1 MKHAT
6 PETLQGLD
14 PVLRAVRQH
23 AELTERK
30 AGTFYLKGS
39 AFLHFH
45 EDPKGLFADLKLQ
58 PGEFTR
64 FPVNGP
70 REVEILLSE
79 VQRALAVHHGSG
91 VKAGELGFTYRSR
104 KDGSVEVLHHDRLAS
119 TLRGRDAASFIGKV
133 DALSQTDAQRLM
145 ARVTGNYKR
154 GNERSSGGHQRN
166 RG

>member
-6 PETLQGLD
+6 LETLQGLD
-14 PVLRAVRQH
+14 PVLRSVRKH

-30 AGTFYLKGS
+30 AGTFYLRGS

-70 REVEILLSE
+70 REVESFLSE
-79 VQRALAVHHGSG
+79 VQRALAVQQRSNTTPE
-91 VKAGELGFTYRSR
+91 ELGFTYRTR
-104 KDGSVEVLHHDRLAS
+104 KDGSVEVLHYDRLAS
-119 TLRGRDAASFIGKV
+119 TLRGRDAVSFIGKIE
-133 DALSQTDAQRLM
+133 ALSQADAQQLM

-154 GNERSSGGHQRN
+154 GNERASAGHQRN